1 MENPKPLA
9 ECFETLASLDA
20 CFIHRTFYVL
30 MSFASPRSVDSVII
44 KLSCTRIVS
53 NGQVDLIVIPSATLE
68 DTGFAAL
75 KNAHDLKTGKGN
87 VKRIKDLI

>member
-53 NGQVDLIVIPSATLE
+53 NGQVDLIVIPL
-68 DTGFAAL
+68 GYVRRYGL
-75 KNAHDLKTGKGN
+75 CC
-87 VKRIKDLI
+87 IKECS

>member
-20 CFIHRTFYVL
+20 CFFHRTFYVL

-44 KLSCTRIVS
+44 KLSCTRIIS
-53 NGQVDLIVIPSATLE
+53 NDQVNLIVIPLGYVRRYGLSC
-68 DTGFAAL
+68 
-75 KNAHDLKTGKGN
+75 
-87 VKRIKDLI
+87 IKECS